1 MGNTLPMATAADV
14 IFVDGIVE
22 TVTGVTAEAVAVVG
36 GRIVAVGSTDA
47 VARLRTGSTEIVDL
61 AGRALLPG
69 LVEPHSHPDMAGFL
83 YSWVDV
89 SGFRHPHVAD
99 VERVLHAA
107 IDAADPG
114 EWVFAFGLDP
124 MLTAD
129 IGVWGRDRLDAMAPA
144 VPVAVLMQ
152 SMHTLFVN
160 STALSRVGID
170 ESTPQPSGGGRFG
183 KDSTGRLTGKIEE
196 QSAMAPFLA
205 HALSV
210 PTPMRDLIVDEYR
223 TCASVGI
230 TTMGMAGS
238 MPGSDELCR
247 ALADD
252 PATPLRLVSYVGHG
266 RALKTGRR
274 PEFDHDRFRIAG
286 AKLWYD
292 GSPYTG
298 TMYLD
303 DPYLESNLCCCTL
316 GIPEGSRGRPNFTPG
331 DLLEVLRTLHA
342 DGWQVLTH
350 SQGDRACR
358 EMIGLYAQV
367 LDGADDHRW
376 RVEHCALISAEELH
390 RSSEIGVSP
399 SFHVDHIRWYGPE
412 LVDDIIGAERGERL
426 MPIRTAIDAGLRPS
440 LHADSPMYPPGP
452 LRLASTAVNRR
463 TRLGTT
469 IAPHLAV
476 TALEALRAVTI
487 DAAWQLGLDDEVGS
501 IEVGKRADF
510 AIVDRSPLRC
520 DPLDIDQLDV
530 ESTWLDGAEVWSLS

>member
-1 MGNTLPMATAADV
+1 MPTHADLV
-14 IFVDGIVE
+14 LVDGVVE
-22 TVTGVTAEAVAVVG
+22 TVTGATAQAVAVAG
-36 GRIVAVGSTDA
+36 GRIIDVGTTD
-47 VARLRTGSTEIVDL
+47 EIVRRRGRTTETIDL
-61 AGRALLPG
+61 GGRALLPG

-89 SGFRHPHVAD
+89 SGFRHPRVAD
-99 VERVLHAA
+99 VERVLRDAIAA
-107 IDAADPG
+107 AGTDD
-114 EWVFAFGLDP
+114 WVFAFGLDP
-124 MLTAD
+124 MLTSD
-129 IGVWGRDRLDAMAPA
+129 IGVWGRDRLDALAPG

-160 STALSRVGID
+160 SAALARAGID
-170 ESTPQPSGGGRFG
+170 ESTPQPRGGGHFV
-183 KDSTGRLTGKIEE
+183 KDAAGRLTGKIEE

-205 HALSV
+205 HAFAV
-210 PTPMRDLIVDEYR
+210 PTPLRDLVADEYR
-223 TCASVGI
+223 TCAAVGI

-238 MPGSDELCR
+238 MPGSDDLCR

-252 PATPLRLVSYVGHG
+252 PTTPLRIVSYVGHG
-266 RALKTGRR
+266 RALKLGRR
-274 PEFDHDRFRIAG
+274 PEPDHDRFRIAG

-303 DPYLESNLCCCTL
+303 EPYLETNLCCCTL
-316 GIPEGSRGRPNFTPG
+316 GIPAGSRGRPNFEPG
-331 DLLEVLRTLHA
+331 DLLEVLHSLHA

-358 EMIGLYAQV
+358 EMVGLYAEV
-367 LDGADDHRW
+367 LGTADDHRW
-376 RVEHCALISAEELH
+376 RVEHCALIGAEELH
-390 RSSEIGVSP
+390 RSAEIGVSP

-412 LVDDIIGAERGERL
+412 LVSEIIGPERGERL

-452 LRLASTAVNRR
+452 LRLAATAVNRR

-469 IAPHLAV
+469 IAPQLAV
-476 TALEALRAVTI
+476 TPLEAIRAVTI

-501 IEVGKRADF
+501 IEIGKRADF
-510 AIVDRSPLRC
+510 AVIDRSPLRC
-520 DPLDIDQLDV
+520 DPLDIDTLVV
-530 ESTWLDGAEVWSLS
+530 ESTWLDGSEVWSIG

>member
-1 MGNTLPMATAADV
+1 MATTADLM
-14 IFVDGIVE
+14 FVDGVVE
-22 TVTGVTAEAVAVVG
+22 TITGTTTEAVAVKG
-36 GRIVAVGSTDA
+36 GRIVAIGPTDEI
-47 VARLRTGSTEIVDL
+47 ARLGGAHTTIIDL
-61 AGRALLPG
+61 GGRALLPG
-69 LVEPHSHPDMAGFL
+69 LIEPHSHPDMAGFL

-89 SGFRHPHVAD
+89 SGFNHPRVED
-99 VERVLHAA
+99 VERVLREAIAA
-107 IDAADPG
+107 AAPG

-129 IGVWGRDRLDAMAPA
+129 IGVWGRDRLDVMAPD

-160 STALSRVGID
+160 SAALVRAGID
-170 ESTPQPSGGGRFG
+170 EATPQPGGGGHFV
-183 KDSTGRLTGKIEE
+183 KDATGRLTGKIEE
-196 QSAMAPFLA
+196 QSAMSPFLV
-205 HALSV
+205 HAFAV
-210 PTPMRDLIVDEYR
+210 PKPMRELVVDEYR

-238 MPGSDELCR
+238 MSGSDDLCR

-252 PATPLRLVSYVGHG
+252 PTTPLRLVSYVGHG
-266 RALKTGRR
+266 RALKMGRR
-274 PEFDHDRFRIAG
+274 PEVDHDRFRIAG

-316 GIPEGSRGRPNFTPG
+316 GIPAGSQGRPNFETG
-331 DLLEVLRTLHA
+331 DFLEVLRTLHA
-342 DGWQVLTH
+342 DDWQVLTH
-350 SQGDRACR
+350 AQGDRACR
-358 EMIGLYAQV
+358 ETVGLYAEV
-367 LDGADDHRW
+367 LGAKDDHRW
-376 RVEHCALISAEELH
+376 RVEHCALIGADELRRSA
-390 RSSEIGVSP
+390 EIGVSP

-412 LVDDIIGAERGERL
+412 LVDEIIGPERGERL

-452 LRLASTAVNRR
+452 LRLASTAVTRR

-469 IAPHLAV
+469 IAPQLAV
-476 TALEALRAVTI
+476 TPLEAIRAVTI

-510 AIVDRSPLRC
+510 VVLDRSPLRC
-520 DPLDIDQLDV
+520 DPFDIDRLVV
-530 ESTWLDGAEVWSLS
+530 ESTWLDGVEVWAID